1 MNAYRFIAG
10 TLCGSLCQ
18 VAVAT
23 VPVLSDVAVSQD
35 SGTRRVT
42 VTYTLDNAPAI
53 VTADF
58 LTNAVSIGGGA
69 YRHLTG
75 DVNKVLSG
83 NGSYSFSWD
92 PVIDWPGHAL
102 TGLSVKLTPWTTNAP
117 PPYMAVALN
126 PYASVS
132 SYDIAYY
139 PSVESLPWGGVTNS
153 AARERFLVLKRINAA
168 GDTFQMGC
176 VSGDPGRN
184 NSSGSGS
191 NDGPE
196 RIHNVT
202 LANDFYLGV
211 FEVTFGQWSL
221 ITGSQDPGGQF
232 TTCFSDKAGRPR
244 EKVSFCHIRE
254 CDSSLATAVSTAA
267 NLYPNPPHADSFLG
281 KLRARTGDLPFD
293 LPGEAQWEYA
303 CRAGHYAKAT
313 WGDGST
319 RSSGIN
325 RDANLCYLARYKQ
338 NDGFLDGATEPASSV
353 GATNGTA
360 VVGSYKP
367 NSYGIYDMHG
377 NVFEF
382 CLDWWADNITSLNGA
397 VNANGAYLADG
408 TTAGTYRVIR
418 GGSWAGTPQPC
429 LASSRST
436 GSTSAT
442 TVNKGWGFR
451 VALQLPAPDGAA
463 APVAVTAT
471 LAALDSRVAT
481 ERDLAIPDFSTYEVG
496 TIIVIR

>member
-1 MNAYRFIAG
+1 MNAYRYVAG
-10 TLCGSLCQ
+10 ALCGSLCQ
-18 VAVAT
+18 FAAAA
-23 VPVLSDVAVSQD
+23 VPVLSNVAVSQD
-35 SGTRRVT
+35 ADTRRVT

-53 VTADF
+53 VTADI

-69 YRHLTG
+69 CRHLTG

-83 NGSYSFSWD
+83 NGSHSFSWD
-92 PVIDWPGHAL
+92 PVADWPGHEL
-102 TGLSVKLTPWTTNAP
+102 TGLSVTLTPWTTNAP
-117 PPYMAVALN
+117 PPYMVVALR
-126 PYASVS
+126 PYASAS
-132 SYDIAYY
+132 AYDIAYY

-153 AARERFLVLKRINAA
+153 AARERFLVLKRVNAA
-168 GDTFQMGC
+168 NATFQMGC

-221 ITGSQDPGGQF
+221 ITGSQNPGGQF

-244 EKVSFCHIRE
+244 EKVSYCHIRE

-267 NLYPNPPHADSFLG
+267 NLYPNPPHASSFLG
-281 KLRARTGDLPFD
+281 KLRARTGNLLFD
-293 LPGEAQWEYA
+293 LPSEAQWEYA
-303 CRAGHYAKAT
+303 CRGGHYERAT
-313 WGDGST
+313 WGDGSS
-319 RSSGIN
+319 RSTGVN
-325 RDANLCYLARYKQ
+325 RDANLCELARYKQ
-338 NDGFLDGATEPASSV
+338 NDGYLNGTTEPATGA

-360 VVGSYKP
+360 IVGSYKP
-367 NSYGIYDMHG
+367 NSYGLYDMHG

-382 CLDWWADNITSLNGA
+382 CLDWWADDITGLNGA
-397 VNANGAYLADG
+397 VNANGANLADG
-408 TTAGTYRVIR
+408 ETAGTYRVIR

-436 GSTSAT
+436 GSTSPV
-442 TVNKGWGFR
+442 TVNKMWGFR
-451 VALQLPAPDGAA
+451 VALQLPVPDAAA
-463 APVAVTAT
+463 APAAVTAT
-471 LAALDSRVAT
+471 LAALDSRVAA
-481 ERDLAIPDFSTYEVG
+481 EWELAFPDFSTYEVG